1 MFLKEDIRGILN
13 CTLWNTILKN
23 ITKVVPVIKKRI
35 EYKNELYLLK
45 DFYHYIN

>member
-1 MFLKEDIRGILN
+1 MFLKEDIRGIPD

-23 ITKVVPVIKKRI
+23 IIKLAPVIKEKWR
-35 EYKNELYLLK
+35 NELYLLK